1 MEVISHRGYW
11 KTSEEKNSR
20 LAFERSFT
28 LGFGTETDV
37 RDSLGKLVIS
47 HDIPS
52 GGEILFSEFLDIYID
67 TGCHGVLAINIK
79 ANGLQERLIQILKG
93 KNIENY
99 FVFDASVP
107 DLVVS
112 LKKGL
117 TCFSRYSEYEPRT
130 MLWDECSGV
139 WYDGFNGIKIDQGM
153 VSDLV
158 SRGKKVAIVSPEL
171 HGWDYSDVWDELR
184 ALPSSVVESNN
195 LILCTDIPEIAR
207 DYFNGN

>member
-11 KTSEEKNSR
+11 KTNEEKNSR
-20 LAFERSFT
+20 LAFERSFN

-47 HDIPS
+47 HDMPN
-52 GGEILFSEFLDIYID
+52 GEELMFSEFLDIYGE

-79 ANGLQERLIQILKG
+79 ADGLQDELLKILKE

-99 FVFDASVP
+99 FIFDTSVP
-107 DLVVS
+107 DLIVS

-117 TCFSRYSEYEPRT
+117 TCFSRYSEYEPKT
-130 MLWDECSGV
+130 ALWDECSGV
-139 WYDGFNGIKIDQGM
+139 WYDGFNGMVIDQEM
-153 VSDLV
+153 VSDLI

-171 HGWDYSDVWDELR
+171 HGRDYESVWEALRSLPPSVFGSD
-184 ALPSSVVESNN
+184 N
-195 LILCTDIPEIAR
+195 LILCTDIPESAR